1 MASWQTTN
9 HSNAVQLPSI
19 FKITGLG
26 FQGCLTGQPSALL
39 IRIKLTSVWLLL
51 STVCSC
57 AGGWRLWLWCGC
69 SGGDQGARL
78 GCPLGQRRRHVRCPG
93 SPQGGH
99 RIGHTR
105 PVHLLSCSHNCTKD
119 KADAEILPIVA
130 LGARALLIYGLN
142 LFYGALYLQCEL
154 SECFKGR
161 RHDNTT

>member
-26 FQGCLTGQPSALL
+26 FQGCLTGQPSHLL
-39 IRIKLTSVWLLL
+39 IRIKLT
-51 STVCSC
+51 VCSR
-57 AGGWRLWLWCGC
+57 GWRLWLWCGC

-105 PVHLLSCSHNCTKD
+105 PVHLLSCSHDCTKN
-119 KADAEILPIVA
+119 KADADILPIIA
-130 LGARALLIYGLN
+130 LGALALLIYGLF
-142 LFYGALYLQCEL
+142 LFYGAPYLQCEL
-154 SECFKGR
+154 SECFNGQ